1 MRIKC
6 LILSL
11 TLAGGLFVLTGF
23 ARQIDPSTIK
33 PNTKPVAPS
42 AVEFI
47 MPEELKTKIAG
58 NEAVAIV
65 DVRGA
70 SIEQGDSMIKGS
82 VHSQVRKVAYR
93 LREVPRDRE
102 VVTYCSCPADEAA
115 IIAAKSLLANGFK
128 RVRVLKGGWNAWL
141 KAGGQVQPRPKP

>member
-6 LILSL
+6 LIFSL
-11 TLAGGLFVLTGF
+11 TLAWGLCGLIAF
-23 ARQIDPSTIK
+23 AQQIDPSTIK
-33 PNTKPVAPS
+33 PNTKPAAPT

-47 MPEELKTKIAG
+47 TPEELKTKIAG
-58 NEAVAIV
+58 NEALAIV

-70 SIEQGDSMIKGS
+70 SIEQGDSMIRGS

-115 IIAAKSLLANGFK
+115 IIAARSLMANGFK
-128 RVRVLKGGWNAWL
+128 R
-141 KAGGQVQPRPKP
+141 